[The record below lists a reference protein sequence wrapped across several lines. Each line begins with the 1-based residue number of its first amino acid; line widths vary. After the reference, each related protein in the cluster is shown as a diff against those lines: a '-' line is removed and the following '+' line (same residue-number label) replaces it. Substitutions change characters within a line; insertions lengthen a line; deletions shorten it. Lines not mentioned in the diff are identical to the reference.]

1 MDNKTLMSD
10 TDFAH
15 IPVPISH
22 RRPAFSILFIWLGFI
37 LIVATM
43 SIGGYLGSALPAPDV
58 WSVIFS
64 GNLVLAVL
72 AGATGYVGA
81 LTGKSFSQLLGDVAW
96 GSSWKLAILYI
107 PFILIG
113 WYAYN
118 TAIFGNLVFEK
129 FGDGSALRYLY
140 IVFFG
145 LLFASSA
152 FIGFRFIGK
161 LSYLLVPLILFVSV
175 FGFFKIDSSSL
186 VFGFAEGRISWGT
199 GFSVVVSSWI
209 FTVLLVMPD
218 LTRFAKS
225 PAAGAL
231 AAGGGIFLG
240 NTIAL
245 GLGALAAGMT
255 QRTDPS
261 AILDS
266 LGYTPLVLTLALA
279 GIWSSNDNNMYSSSL
294 GIARA
299 LDVRRRVVV
308 IGLAIC
314 GAIVACLI
322 VAELDFILNWLLLV
336 QVSAPALGG
345 IVLGSFVL
353 RNYFGFERSSPIALW
368 IGWIAGSA
376 ISTQM
381 APGISIV
388 TGFVSGFLLWLV
400 CTSVFA
406 MAQSQE
412 RIE

>member
-1 MDNKTLMSD
+1 MADRKSMSD

-15 IPVPISH
+15 SSVPIDN
-22 RRPAFSILFIWLGFI
+22 RRPTISILFVWLGFI

-43 SIGGYLGSALPAPDV
+43 SIGGYLGSALPATDV
-58 WSVIFS
+58 WSVILS
-64 GNLVLAVL
+64 GNLVLALL

-96 GSSWKLAILYI
+96 GLSWKLVILYI

-118 TAIFGNLVFEK
+118 TAIFGNLVLEK
-129 FGDGSALRYLY
+129 FGDGNELRYLY

-152 FIGFRFIGK
+152 FIGFKFIGK
-161 LSYLLVPLILFVSV
+161 LSYLLVPLILAVSI

-186 VFGFAEGRISWGT
+186 TFGFAEDRISWGA

-225 PAAGAL
+225 PISGAL
-231 AAGGGIFLG
+231 AAAGGIFLG

-255 QRTDPS
+255 QQTDPS

-299 LDVRRRVVV
+299 LDIRRRPVV
-308 IGLAIC
+308 IGLAVC
-314 GAIVACLI
+314 GAVIACLI

-345 IVLGSFVL
+345 IVLSSFVL
-353 RNYFGFERSSPIALW
+353 RNYFGFERSSPVALW
-368 IGWIAGSA
+368 AGWIAGSV
-376 ISTQM
+376 ISAQM
-381 APGISIV
+381 PPGISIV
-388 TGFVSGFLLWLV
+388 TGFVSGSLIWLI
-400 CTSVFA
+400 CTRVFTISRSA
-406 MAQSQE
+406 K
-412 RIE
+412 